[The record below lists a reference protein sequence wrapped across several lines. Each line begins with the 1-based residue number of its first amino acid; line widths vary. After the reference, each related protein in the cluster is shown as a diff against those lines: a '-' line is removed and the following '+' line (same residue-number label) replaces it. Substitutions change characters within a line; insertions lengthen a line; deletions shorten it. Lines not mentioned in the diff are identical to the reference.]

1 MGEGELVVDT
11 RNSTNLYLRLD
22 HNHYLEYYRMKKIR
36 VAVLYG
42 GRSGEHEVS
51 LVSAFSV
58 VKNLDKTRFEI
69 VPIGIDKKGHWWL
82 NDFNQLPL
90 NGNVKSLPLRTDS
103 SSTFSVS
110 RELMSQKVQENGC
123 SENTVTDAQAN
134 HECAVDVV
142 FPVMHG
148 PLCEDGTMQGLL
160 ETFNIPYVGAA
171 VLASAMAMDK
181 DITKRL
187 AGASHIPV
195 VPYFAV
201 KQTAWKHDPV
211 FFEKLIIEKFQYPV
225 FVKPANL
232 GSSVGI
238 HKVKCREDLS
248 AAVNDAFLYDSK
260 IIIEKAI
267 NAREIELA
275 VLENSH
281 YGEAAL
287 VSVAGEIIPSLEFYS
302 YDAKYKDGQGT
313 KLVVPADLNA
323 DQLKQAQDIARRVFE
338 IMECESMARVDLFLD
353 KDTGEFYFNEVNTL
367 PGFTEVSMY
376 PKLWEASGIKY
387 PDLLSHLI
395 DLALA
400 RHERKSALKR
410 ESN

>member
-1 MGEGELVVDT
+1 
-11 RNSTNLYLRLD
+11 
-22 HNHYLEYYRMKKIR
+22 MKKIR

-42 GRSGEHEVS
+42 GCSGEHEVS

-90 NGNVKSLPLRTDS
+90 NGNAKALPLRTDS
-103 SSTFSVS
+103 SAAFSAS
-110 RELMSQKVQENGC
+110 QALMPKEVQANGYPEN
-123 SENTVTDAQAN
+123 SVKNAQAN
-134 HECAVDVV
+134 HEHAIDVV

-160 ETFNIPYVGAA
+160 ETLNIPYVGAG

-187 AGASHIPV
+187 ASACHIPV

-201 KQTAWKHDPV
+201 KQTAWKNDPV

-260 IIIEKAI
+260 VIIEKAI

-287 VSVAGEIIPSLEFYS
+287 VSVPGEIIPSLEFYS

-313 KLVVPADLNA
+313 KLVIPADLSA
-323 DQLKQAQDIARRVFE
+323 VQLKQAQEIAQRIFE
-338 IMECESMARVDLFLD
+338 VMECESMARVDLFLD
-353 KDTGEFYFNEVNTL
+353 KNTNEFYFNEVNTL

-387 PDLLSHLI
+387 VDLLSRLI
-395 DLALA
+395 NLALA
-400 RHERKSALKR
+400 RHERKAALKT
-410 ESN
+410 EWN

>member
-1 MGEGELVVDT
+1 
-11 RNSTNLYLRLD
+11 
-22 HNHYLEYYRMKKIR
+22 MKKIR

-42 GRSGEHEVS
+42 GCSGEHEVS

-58 VKNLDKTRFEI
+58 VKHLDRTRFEI

-82 NDFNQLPL
+82 NDFNELSL
-90 NGNVKSLPLRTDS
+90 NGDTKALPLRTDS
-103 SSTFSVS
+103 SAAFSAS
-110 RELMSQKVQENGC
+110 RELMTQEVQSNGHQENFGVKNIQVNR
-123 SENTVTDAQAN
+123 EQ
-134 HECAVDVV
+134 EIDVV
-142 FPVMHG
+142 FPVIHG
-148 PLCEDGTMQGLL
+148 PLCEDGTIQGLL
-160 ETFNIPYVGAA
+160 ETINIPYVGAA

-187 AGASHIPV
+187 ADASNIPI

-201 KQTAWKHDPV
+201 KKSAWKNNPGY
-211 FFEKLIIEKFQYPV
+211 FEKLVLEKLQYPV

-238 HKVKCREDLS
+238 HKVKCKEDLS
-248 AAVNDAFLYDSK
+248 AAVNDAFLYDAK
-260 IIIEKAI
+260 VLIEKAV

-281 YGEAAL
+281 HGEAAL
-287 VSVAGEIIPSLEFYS
+287 VSVPGEIIPALEFYS

-313 KLVVPADLNA
+313 KLIVPADLTA
-323 DQLKQAQDIARRVFE
+323 IQLQQAQEIAQNIFE
-338 IMECESMARVDLFLD
+338 VMECEGMARVDFFLD
-353 KDTGEFYFNEVNTL
+353 KDTNALYFNELNTL

-387 PDLLSHLI
+387 ADLLSRLI

-400 RHERKSALKR
+400 RHERKTALKR
-410 ESN
+410 ECH